1 MTQLLLALCLA
12 AAPAEEKKPAFEPTS
27 NYDIQDIHGW
37 KVYVN
42 KRLLNEDKA
51 LGDRMIPFV
60 RAKLL
65 DVALRLP
72 AGAVERLRQVKIWVE
87 ADSKVTC
94 ACYHPSRQ
102 WLVNNGF
109 NPEKAKSIEFGRP
122 KNAIAWSR
130 QQPAMFIHE
139 LAHAYHHQVLGYG
152 QKDIR
157 AAYEKAKAS
166 KSYDS
171 VLLYNGKKTRHY
183 AMNNDQEYFAEA
195 TEAYFATNDFYP
207 FVRAELRE
215 HDPTGFAVV
224 KDMWE
229 NGWKERDKKETVTSQ

>member
-1 MTQLLLALCLA
+1 MIRLLLALCLA
-12 AAPAEEKKPAFEPTS
+12 AAPVEEKKPAFEPTA
-27 NYDIQDIHGW
+27 NYDVQDIHGW

-42 KRLLNEDKA
+42 NRLLNEDKE

-65 DVALRLP
+65 DVTLRLP
-72 AGAVERLRQVKIWVE
+72 EGAVEKLRQVRIWVE

-94 ACYHPSRQ
+94 ACYHPSRR
-102 WLVNNGF
+102 WLENNGF

-122 KNAIAWSR
+122 KNAITWSR
-130 QQPAMFIHE
+130 EQPAMFIHE

-152 QKDIR
+152 QKDIK
-157 AAYEKAKAS
+157 AAYEKAKANQ
-166 KSYDS
+166 SYES
-171 VLLYNGKKTRHY
+171 ILHFSGKKTRHY
-183 AMNNDQEYFAEA
+183 ALNNDQEYFAEA

-207 FVRAELRE
+207 FVRAELKE

-224 KDMWE
+224 KDLWE
-229 NGWKERDKKETVTSQ
+229 NGWRKKEEATGSRQ